1 MLTTGRRFLAVPI
14 IALALSAWGSAAHA
28 QSAAAA
34 TNPLDLQVHHI
45 TATATDVDRAVK
57 WYQDMLGFHLDQR
70 TARGNTQIA
79 ELSIPGFGVA
89 FVQQAAAAATAAA
102 PPVPAGRNRWVH
114 IVFAVSDP
122 GRTFE
127 LLKAKGANPRTR
139 TPAGQPVV
147 TFLVDD
153 SEGNEIEFVQ
163 RAPVSRQNP

>member
-1 MLTTGRRFLAVPI
+1 MAMQTSRV
-14 IALALSAWGSAAHA
+14 
-28 QSAAAA
+28 AAAIVWAMTIAA
-34 TNPLDLQVHHI
+34 TAPSAQEGRGGAANPLDLQVHHI

-70 TARGNTQIA
+70 GARGTTQFA

-89 FVQQAAAAATAAA
+89 FIQQGAAAATAAA
-102 PPVPAGRNRWVH
+102 VAAPAGRNRWVH

-122 GRTFE
+122 SRTFE
-127 LLKAKGANPRTR
+127 LLKTKGANPRTR
-139 TPAGQPVV
+139 IPAGQPVT

-163 RAPVSRQNP
+163 RPPGPRANP

>member
-1 MLTTGRRFLAVPI
+1 MQTSRVAAAIVCAVT
-14 IALALSAWGSAAHA
+14 IAATALSAQGGGAA
-28 QSAAAA
+28 
-34 TNPLDLQVHHI
+34 NPLDLQVHHI

-70 TARGNTQIA
+70 SARGNTQIA

-89 FVQQAAAAATAAA
+89 FVQQGAAAAAADAPTAPA
-102 PPVPAGRNRWVH
+102 PPGRNRWVH

-139 TPAGQPVV
+139 TPAGQAVT